1 MKKKT
6 YTILIQD
13 TAEYE
18 VEAVSEVDALA
29 IFERQAPNPAECLE
43 EFGELSY
50 EVVSD
55 NEDDESQSPPPA
67 ECLEEFGD
75 FSVKVV
81 SANEDEDEWAPERGS
96 IIPKDY

>member
-1 MKKKT
+1 MKGNKMEKKKKK
-6 YTILIQD
+6 YIILIQD

-18 VEAVSEVDALA
+18 VEAVSEADALA

-55 NEDDESQSPPPA
+55 NEDDEPSSRFI
-67 ECLEEFGD
+67 L
-75 FSVKVV
+75 
-81 SANEDEDEWAPERGS
+81 
-96 IIPKDY
+96 PKKIT

>member
-1 MKKKT
+1 MRSNLLPNRFDKKYSIDSIQTHNKKDHMEKKKT

-18 VEAVSEVDALA
+18 VEAVSEADALA

-50 EVVSD
+50 EVVPD
-55 NEDDESQSPPPA
+55 NEDDEPSSRFI
-67 ECLEEFGD
+67 L
-75 FSVKVV
+75 
-81 SANEDEDEWAPERGS
+81 
-96 IIPKDY
+96 PKKIT